1 MDIKTLTAVSIDSEL
16 QSLVAPL
23 STDEFEMLQ
32 AQIIAQGC
40 LTPLI
45 VWKTDAGEKILLDG
59 HNRHEICTKN
69 GISFSTRNVKLADRD
84 HAKLW
89 ILEHQAGRRNLTD
102 DQRAV
107 VWNEIREQR
116 SKIAQAEKLQRAR
129 DIKLNS
135 ISVKITEI
143 EQPVPVEPIPEPKA
157 KIDTRTL
164 VAKEAKLPENKLRQ
178 AQVLKKHQPALY
190 EQVLAGR
197 IKLRDTKKLQSKAGL
212 QFDKPFYKQAGR
224 KLEFYNQIGRKLA
237 SVFNGIDER
246 LRELS
251 HIKKRDWCPE
261 TEEGLKRLLLN
272 LDEVTQQTEKYR
284 QSLKKVLKANR

>member
-1 MDIKTLTAVSIDSEL
+1 MTTTLTAVHDLSIDSEL

-23 STDEFEMLQ
+23 SADEFEMLQ
-32 AQIIAQGC
+32 AQIIEQGC

-45 VWKTDAGEKILLDG
+45 VWKTEAGEKILLDG

-69 GISFSTRNVKLADRD
+69 GIAFPTRNVKLADRD

-102 DQRAV
+102 DQRAI

-116 SKIAQAEKLQRAR
+116 SKIAQAEKLQKAR
-129 DIKLNS
+129 HIKLNS
-135 ISVKITEI
+135 ISVKIADI
-143 EQPVPVEPIPEPKA
+143 EQPVPVVLPKT
-157 KIDTRTL
+157 KLDTRTL

-197 IKLRDTKKLQSKAGL
+197 ITLRETKKLQSKSAGPQL
-212 QFDKPFYKQAGR
+212 DKTFYNRAGR
-224 KLEFYNQIGRKLA
+224 KREFYNQIGRKLA
-237 SVFNGIDER
+237 SVFNGVDQR

-261 TEEGLKRLLLN
+261 TEEGLNRLLLN
-272 LDEVTQQTEKYR
+272 LDQITQQTEKYR
-284 QSLKKVLKANR
+284 ASLKKVLKANR